1 MTQPFILQNNM
12 CNIFNMI
19 KVNFCNSN
27 VMPSQTQSKLEVNG
41 QIVKAFI
48 SHLSKFRKQFSAFS
62 VANDIAQAANDI
74 AHRLQRIEWI
84 ASRVIRYIQNI
95 QGALKVT

>member
-12 CNIFNMI
+12 LNIFNMI

-27 VMPSQTQSKLEVNG
+27 VMPSQTQSKLEVNR

-48 SHLSKFRKQFSAFS
+48 SHLRKFRKQFSAFS
-62 VANDIAQAANDI
+62 VTNNIT
-74 AHRLQRIEWI
+74 HRLQRIECI
-84 ASRVIRYIQNI
+84 ARNVIRYIQDI
-95 QGALKVT
+95 QGAPKVT

>member
-12 CNIFNMI
+12 FNIFNMI

-27 VMPSQTQSKLEVNG
+27 VMPSQTQSKLELNR

-48 SHLSKFRKQFSAFS
+48 SHLRKLRKQFSAFS
-62 VANDIAQAANDI
+62 DANNITR
-74 AHRLQRIEWI
+74 RLQRIEWI
-84 ASRVIRYIQNI
+84 AKNVIYYIQEI
-95 QGALKVT
+95 QGAPKVT

>member
-12 CNIFNMI
+12 FNIFNII

-27 VMPSQTQSKLEVNG
+27 VMPSQSKLELNR

-48 SHLSKFRKQFSAFS
+48 SHLRKLRKQFSAFS
-62 VANDIAQAANDI
+62 DANNIT
-74 AHRLQRIEWI
+74 HRLQRMEWI
-84 ASRVIRYIQNI
+84 AKNVIYYIQEI
-95 QGALKVT
+95 QGAPKVT